1 MSSSD
6 IDIVIG
12 KLGWAVFKRTG
23 PGDSF
28 TALSEVPS
36 WLNLP
41 GAAAGGALGLSLRPC
56 SVFLENF
63 MDDAESFWAGTS
75 DGVLRSTIWREDGVG
90 DGQIIVQAQAIK
102 AGVHA
107 FLVLVPQDLKGDET
121 QHLLQIARSNQ
132 LSHELLAR
140 EIETKEVLAH
150 CIVHDLAN
158 PLTAAFFAVEMLG
171 SALKT
176 APEQQVQQMALEALK
191 NQRALIQ
198 DILDV
203 FSIDTTG
210 TAAGVIDPAQLPD
223 VCEVATKV
231 IKFQTLSSHVGN
243 VSIRL
248 DAMFRAEGWLV
259 AAESTRLERIFGNLI
274 DNAVRH
280 SPRKSEVT
288 IAIRESGKFA
298 EVRIIDQGKGVPHE
312 AIPHLFKKLAPVRV
326 GKRGKAGLG
335 LYFCRITVEK
345 WGGEIG
351 YRSEGGERYF
361 WFRLPLAGGETT

>member
-1 MSSSD
+1 MSNSD
-6 IDIVIG
+6 INVVIG
-12 KLGWAVFKRTG
+12 KLGWVIFKRAAA
-23 PGDSF
+23 DSF
-28 TALSEVPS
+28 TALSEIPP
-36 WLNLP
+36 WLNLASDV
-41 GAAAGGALGLSLRPC
+41 GREKQELSLRSC
-56 SVFLENF
+56 SVFLESF
-63 MDDAESFWAGTS
+63 LDEAESFWGGAS
-75 DGVLRSTIWREDGVG
+75 DGVLKSVIWREDGVG
-90 DGQIIVQAQAIK
+90 DGQIVVQAQAIK
-102 AGVHA
+102 AGADA
-107 FLVLVPQDLKGDET
+107 FLVLVPQDPKGDET

-171 SALKT
+171 NSLKT

-210 TAAGVIDPAQLPD
+210 SAAGVIDPSQLPD
-223 VCEVATKV
+223 IYEVAGKV
-231 IKFQTLSSHVGN
+231 IKFQLLSSNAGN
-243 VSIRL
+243 VNIRL
-248 DAMFRAEGWLV
+248 HAMHRLVGWSV

-280 SPRKSEVT
+280 SPRNSEVT
-288 IAIRESGKFA
+288 VAIREVGKFA
-298 EVRIIDQGKGVPHE
+298 EVRIIDQGTGVPSD
-312 AIPHLFKKLAPVRV
+312 AIPHLFKKLAPVRA

-351 YRSEGGERYF
+351 YSNDGGEHYF
-361 WFRLPLAGGETT
+361 WFRIPLAASEPA